1 MINGS
6 AAWDERIS
14 KHLRQRLVWWSECWV
29 TSTGYIHT
37 EGKVRLGKG
46 WAKAGPLWDN
56 G

>member
-1 MINGS
+1 MNEFLNIYGVNG
-6 AAWDERIS
+6 
-14 KHLRQRLVWWSECWV
+14 QRLVWWSESWV
-29 TSTGYIHT
+29 TSTGDIHT